1 VDQRIVTS
9 ADGFLV
15 GDGEMARLIRS
26 KDWSAT
32 PLGPIE
38 RWPQSLRTTVSLCLA
53 SNFPINIIWGPEHTQ
68 IYNDGYRIV
77 CGEAHPVALGQN
89 YRVTWASAWPAI
101 GEPFERA
108 LGGATSF
115 LENQR
120 MFLTRNG
127 YLEETFFTFSTSPIR
142 DESGGIGGLFH
153 PVTETTPT
161 MLAERRT
168 RALRDLTASLSAA
181 VDATHLAALTIE
193 TLRRFEFDLPFVL
206 VYSNEVGTGDYR
218 LLGQHGIADD
228 RASPKSAA
236 LDAHSPWNF
245 AAAARGRQLVEV
257 SNTQAFLP
265 AGRCGPYEEA
275 PNTAFVLPVGLPGV
289 DVPPMI
295 VVAGA
300 SPRLPLDDR
309 YRGFFEL
316 IAAALGAALAMVRAR
331 EDERRRADALAEL
344 DRAKTVFFS
353 NVSHEFRT
361 PLTLMMG
368 PLEESLEQ
376 EATLPEPDRQR
387 IELALRNGRR
397 LLKLVNTLLDFS
409 RIEAGKVEASYE
421 ATDLGAFTA
430 ELASNFRSATERAG
444 LALVIDAE
452 PLPEFAY
459 VDRDMWEKVIL
470 NLLSNAFKF
479 TFAGE
484 IRVSIAPHDSNSARV
499 TVSDTGTGIAA
510 HELPRLFDRFHRV
523 EGARGRSFEGSGIG
537 LALVRELVQ
546 LHGGTLSVQSTL
558 GIGST
563 FQIILPLGAEHL
575 GGKAVRDAPSRSATH
590 ARVFVE
596 EALKWLPDSADAGG
610 HGDDHGTGDPHGA
623 HREPAAGLPQATASG
638 HVLLADDNAD
648 MRGYV
653 RRLLVDQGYS
663 VETVEHGEAA
673 LAAARR
679 RVPDLILSDVMMP
692 RLNGFELLDA
702 VRDDAALKGIPFI
715 LLSARAGEEAR
726 VEGLQAGAD
735 DYLTKP
741 FAARELTARV
751 ASAVNRA
758 RNRREAHLRDSE
770 ARLRELNADL
780 ERRVQEIS
788 LVRSRTWD
796 LSPELLGVLNGQGI
810 FESTNP
816 AWATLLGWSEAD
828 LSQTVFSDYLH
839 PDDVAPSWAALDA
852 ALQRGQPVVG
862 LENRYRTKHGDY
874 RWVSWVAVPEGGKVY
889 CSARDITDT
898 KHREAELAAA
908 QETLRQTQKIE
919 ALGRLTGGVAHDFN
933 NLLQVIAGGLHVIE
947 HADDAALRERVLAGM
962 RQATQRG
969 SALTRQLLAFSRRQA
984 LNPQPVNLVRHIDG
998 MRELLDRSLRG
1009 DVNARIALADDLW
1022 CVSIDPGELELAI
1035 LNLCVNSRDAM
1046 ANGGTIV
1053 LSAIN
1058 ASMSEPDGLNGDF
1071 VQLSVSDTGAGMS
1084 DEVMHRLFE
1093 PFFTTKDIGKGS
1105 GLGLA
1110 QVYGFAKQSGG
1121 TVRVHSVLGAGT
1133 TVTIY
1138 LPRSA
1143 RQPAEPV
1150 QLEES
1155 APQSP
1160 VLFRG
1165 SLLLVEDDDEVA
1177 ALTQEMLMGL
1187 GFAVTRA
1194 ASAAAALGAL
1204 ANQRSVDVVFSDIM
1218 MPGGMNGVQLARE
1231 LKSRRP
1237 DLPIL
1242 LTSGHAEAYEAQA
1255 EAAGLQILAKP
1266 FQLGNLVTAMSRV
1279 LKPH

>member
-1 VDQRIVTS
+1 MVI
-9 ADGFLV
+9 
-15 GDGEMARLIRS
+15 
-26 KDWSAT
+26 
-32 PLGPIE
+32 
-38 RWPQSLRTTVSLCLA
+38 
-53 SNFPINIIWGPEHTQ
+53 
-68 IYNDGYRIV
+68 
-77 CGEAHPVALGQN
+77 
-89 YRVTWASAWPAI
+89 
-101 GEPFERA
+101 
-108 LGGATSF
+108 
-115 LENQR
+115 
-120 MFLTRNG
+120 
-127 YLEETFFTFSTSPIR
+127 
-142 DESGGIGGLFH
+142 
-153 PVTETTPT
+153 
-161 MLAERRT
+161 
-168 RALRDLTASLSAA
+168 
-181 VDATHLAALTIE
+181 
-193 TLRRFEFDLPFVL
+193 
-206 VYSNEVGTGDYR
+206 
-218 LLGQHGIADD
+218 
-228 RASPKSAA
+228 
-236 LDAHSPWNF
+236 
-245 AAAARGRQLVEV
+245 
-257 SNTQAFLP
+257 
-265 AGRCGPYEEA
+265 
-275 PNTAFVLPVGLPGV
+275 
-289 DVPPMI
+289 
-295 VVAGA
+295 AGA

-316 IAAALGAALAMVRAR
+316 IAAALAAALVMVRAR
-331 EDERRRADALAEL
+331 EDERRRAEALAEI
-344 DRAKTVFFS
+344 DRAKTAFFS

-368 PLEESLEQ
+368 PLEESLEHG
-376 EATLPEPDRQR
+376 TDPPELHRQR
-387 IELALRNGRR
+387 IDLALRNGRR

-409 RIEAGKVEASYE
+409 RIEAGRVQVSYE
-421 ATDLGAFTA
+421 ATDLAAFTA

-444 LALVIDAE
+444 LALVIDDE
-452 PLPEFAY
+452 PLPELAY

-484 IRVSIAPHDSNSARV
+484 IRVRIAPRDAHSALV
-499 TVSDTGTGIAA
+499 SVSDTGTGIAA
-510 HELPRLFDRFHRV
+510 HELPRLFERFHRV

-537 LALVRELVQ
+537 LALVQELVQ

-558 GIGST
+558 GIGTT
-563 FQIILPLGAEHL
+563 FQIDLPLGSEHL
-575 GGKAVRDAPSRSATH
+575 QGKTIRDTQSRSTVTRAN
-590 ARVFVE
+590 VFVE
-596 EALKWLPDSADAGG
+596 EALKWLPDSPEETGFG
-610 HGDDHGTGDPHGA
+610 LERGTGAEPGA
-623 HREPAAGLPQATASG
+623 AALLESTASG

-653 RRLLVDQGYS
+653 RRLLLDQGYS

-702 VRDDAALKGIPFI
+702 VRDDAHLKDIPFI

-758 RNRREAHLRDSE
+758 RNRREALLRESE
-770 ARLRELNADL
+770 TRLRELNADL
-780 ERRVQEIS
+780 ERRVREIS

-796 LSPELLGVLNGQGI
+796 LSPELLGVVNARGI

-852 ALQRGQPVVG
+852 ALQRGQPVFG

-874 RWVSWVAVPEGGKVY
+874 RWVSWVAVPKGDKVY

-898 KHREAELAAA
+898 KLRESELAAA
-908 QETLRQTQKIE
+908 QESLRQTQKIE

-984 LNPQPVNLVRHIDG
+984 LNPQPVNLARHIDG

-1009 DVNARIALADDLW
+1009 DVNARIDLPDDLW

-1071 VQLSVSDTGAGMS
+1071 VQLSIADTGAGMS

-1121 TVRVHSVLGAGT
+1121 TVRVRSVVGAGT
-1133 TVTIY
+1133 AVTIY
-1138 LPRSA
+1138 LPRSD
-1143 RQPAEPV
+1143 RQPAEPAKF
-1150 QLEES
+1150 EES
-1155 APQSP
+1155 APQP
-1160 VLFRG
+1160 RVLFRG

-1177 ALTQEMLMGL
+1177 AFTQEMLVEL

-1218 MPGGMNGVQLARE
+1218 MPGGMDGVQLARE
-1231 LKSRRP
+1231 LKRRRP

-1266 FQLGNLVTAMSRV
+1266 FQLGGLVTAMSRV